1 MSIFKNG
8 EKQQSTSEM
17 VSMEIGAET
26 RCEIKV
32 KAGSTPKVPLKGKI
46 MLELPLNEGGGK
58 KIKGSYNLWAL
69 LDMYTHTILL
79 NP

>member
-1 MSIFKNG
+1 
-8 EKQQSTSEM
+8 
-17 VSMEIGAET
+17 MEIGAET

-58 KIKGSYNLWAL
+58 KIKGSYNLMSIIRYVYSCRIIKSL
-69 LDMYTHTILL
+69 GQLESELYYPHFRDD
-79 NP
+79 